1 MLVLITRNLE
11 VGSHVK
17 YIPNRNILLIRRWY
31 LWKKSHLSFVIQ
43 MRPQESSDVPT
54 LDFEKAIKIIQEY
67 FRGTRTQRT
76 NRQQSALESKRT
88 TPKANQARTTPKP
101 FVCGALEC
109 VMLNECKGALWKQCL
124 SELAN

>member
-1 MLVLITRNLE
+1 
-11 VGSHVK
+11 
-17 YIPNRNILLIRRWY
+17 
-31 LWKKSHLSFVIQ
+31 

-67 FRGTRTQRT
+67 FRGTRIQRT
-76 NRQQSALESKRT
+76 NRPQSALESKRT
-88 TPKANQARTTPKP
+88 TPKANEARKTPKP

-109 VMLNECKGALWKQCL
+109 VMLDECKGTLWKQCL